1 MGTRDNPYIDPDIVN
16 LGTDQAVVGL
26 TLSYYCED
34 AANHPLTFGDSG
46 REITAFSF
54 DVRVEPG
61 RMVNPGK
68 VSLKRYGPGVRYIY
82 VAIAQVRL
90 EDGEVIDIPAEK
102 QAFFYWTVDE

>member
-1 MGTRDNPYIDPDIVN
+1 MNYKKLWIAMG
-16 LGTDQAVVGL
+16 AVLVFSFAIL
-26 TLSYYCED
+26 
-34 AANHPLTFGDSG
+34 GDSG